1 LLLQQGARVDAKDVC
16 GKTALHYICG
26 MQLPTIQSNPEHHI
40 FFGVNH
46 SFIAAAS
53 TAPWLLTAMTAGPLM
68 TESTQT
74 AMCSM
79 ASMMIK
85 ASEQQGIQPPLVD
98 AQDRFGS
105 VPLMTAITTN
115 VIAAARLLCDFG
127 ANVHIKGRDLVV
139 FLYDGGP
146 GLNLSFLLPMNDG

>member
-1 LLLQQGARVDAKDVC
+1 MWEDGA
-16 GKTALHYICG
+16 ALHLRYAIADY
-26 MQLPTIQSNPEHHI
+26 PIKSRTSF

-68 TESTQT
+68 TEST
-74 AMCSM
+74 
-79 ASMMIK
+79 
-85 ASEQQGIQPPLVD
+85 
-98 AQDRFGS
+98 
-105 VPLMTAITTN
+105 
-115 VIAAARLLCDFG
+115 LCDFG

-146 GLNLSFLLPMNDG
+146 GLNLSFSLPMNDG

>member
-1 LLLQQGARVDAKDVC
+1 
-16 GKTALHYICG
+16 
-26 MQLPTIQSNPEHHI
+26 
-40 FFGVNH
+40 
-46 SFIAAAS
+46 
-53 TAPWLLTAMTAGPLM
+53 M
-68 TESTQT
+68 TESTQI
-74 AMCSM
+74 AMCGM

-85 ASEQQGIQPPLVD
+85 ASEQQGMQPPLVH

-115 VIAAARLLCDFG
+115 VIVAARLLCDFG

-146 GLNLSFLLPMNDG
+146 GLNLSFSLPMNDG

>member
-1 LLLQQGARVDAKDVC
+1 VREDG
-16 GKTALHYICG
+16 TALHLRYAIADY
-26 MQLPTIQSNPEHHI
+26 QIKTRTSF
-40 FFGVNH
+40 FFGFNH
-46 SFIAAAS
+46 SFIAAS

-68 TESTQT
+68 TESTQI
-74 AMCSM
+74 AMCGM

-85 ASEQQGIQPPLVD
+85 ASEQQGMQPPLVD

-115 VIAAARLLCDFG
+115 VIVAARLLCDFG

-139 FLYDGGP
+139 LLYDGGS
-146 GLNLSFLLPMNDG
+146 GLNLSFLLQMNGGQVCL

>member
-1 LLLQQGARVDAKDVC
+1 
-16 GKTALHYICG
+16 
-26 MQLPTIQSNPEHHI
+26 
-40 FFGVNH
+40 
-46 SFIAAAS
+46 
-53 TAPWLLTAMTAGPLM
+53 MTDT
-68 TESTQT
+68 TET
-74 AMCSM
+74 AMCSI
-79 ASMMIK
+79 ASMLIQ
-85 ASEQQGIQPPLVD
+85 ASQQQSLQPPLVD

-146 GLNLSFLLPMNDG
+146 GLNLSFSLPMNDG